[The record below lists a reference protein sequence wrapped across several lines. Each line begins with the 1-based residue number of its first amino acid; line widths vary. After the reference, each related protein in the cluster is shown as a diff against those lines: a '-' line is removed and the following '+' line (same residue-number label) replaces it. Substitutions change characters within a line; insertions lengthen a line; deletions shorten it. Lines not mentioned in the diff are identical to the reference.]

1 MKFVIDCYGG
11 DLSPKANVLG
21 AVQAVNKFSDLNLI
35 LCGRES
41 AIRDILAGEYSGDRI
56 DIINADEIINNSDIP
71 TNAIRQKTGSSMVVA
86 YDLLKNNDDISGI
99 ISSGSTGALL
109 AGAIMKIGRIP
120 NIIRPALCPI
130 LPTVN
135 NKGVALIDC
144 GANVDCKADM
154 LVQFAYMGSAYM
166 SAVFGVEKP
175 KVGLLS
181 NGSEDKKGNALTK
194 EAFELLSE
202 SNINF
207 MGNMEG
213 RDILSGQYDVVVCD
227 GFTGNVALKSCE
239 GTAGAI
245 FNVLK
250 SEINSGGLKAKLG
263 ALLLKNVLRGVKKK
277 LDYNEIG
284 GAGFLG
290 VNKIVVKAHGSSG
303 SKAFDAAIEQ
313 ARKMAQND
321 ILGKIKSFIE

>member
-1 MKFVIDCYGG
+1 MKFVVDCYGG

-21 AVQAVNKFSDLNLI
+21 AVQAINKFSDLNLI

-303 SKAFDAAIEQ
+303 SKAFAAAIEQ

>member
-154 LVQFAYMGSAYM
+154 IVQFAYMGSAYM

-263 ALLLKNVLRGVKKK
+263 ALLLKNVLKGVKKK

-303 SKAFDAAIEQ
+303 SKAFAAAIEQ

>member
-1 MKFVIDCYGG
+1 MKFVVDCYGG

-41 AIRDILAGEYSGDRI
+41 AIKDILAGEYSGDRI

-109 AGAIMKIGRIP
+109 AGAIMKVGRIP

-130 LPTVN
+130 LPTVKD
-135 NKGVALIDC
+135 KGVALIDC

-194 EAFELLSE
+194 ETFELLSE

-227 GFTGNVALKSCE
+227 GFSGNVALKSCE

-263 ALLLKNVLRGVKKK
+263 ALLLKDVLRGVKKK

-303 SKAFDAAIEQ
+303 SKAFAAAIEQ
-313 ARKMAQND
+313 ARKMAEND
-321 ILGKIKSFIE
+321 ILGKIKNFIE

>member
-1 MKFVIDCYGG
+1 MKFVVDCYGG

-109 AGAIMKIGRIP
+109 AGAIMKVGRIP

-130 LPTVN
+130 LPTVKD
-135 NKGVALIDC
+135 KGVALIDC

-227 GFTGNVALKSCE
+227 GFSGNVALKSCE

-303 SKAFDAAIEQ
+303 SKAFAAAIEQ

>member
-1 MKFVIDCYGG
+1 MKFVVDCYGG

-303 SKAFDAAIEQ
+303 SKAFSAAIEQ

>member
-1 MKFVIDCYGG
+1 MKFVVDCYGG

-303 SKAFDAAIEQ
+303 SKAFAAAIEQ

>member
-1 MKFVIDCYGG
+1 
-11 DLSPKANVLG
+11 
-21 AVQAVNKFSDLNLI
+21 
-35 LCGRES
+35 
-41 AIRDILAGEYSGDRI
+41 
-56 DIINADEIINNSDIP
+56 
-71 TNAIRQKTGSSMVVA
+71 MVVA

-109 AGAIMKIGRIP
+109 AGAIMKVGRIP

-130 LPTVN
+130 LPTVKD
-135 NKGVALIDC
+135 KGVALIDC

-194 EAFELLSE
+194 ETFELLSE

-227 GFTGNVALKSCE
+227 GFSGNVALKSCE

-263 ALLLKNVLRGVKKK
+263 ALLLKDVLRGVKKK

-303 SKAFDAAIEQ
+303 SKAFAAAIEQ
-313 ARKMAQND
+313 ARKMAEND
-321 ILGKIKSFIE
+321 ILGKIKNFIE

>member
-1 MKFVIDCYGG
+1 MKFVVDCYGG

-263 ALLLKNVLRGVKKK
+263 ALLLKNVLKGVKKK

-303 SKAFDAAIEQ
+303 SKAFSAAIEQ

>member
-1 MKFVIDCYGG
+1 MKFVVDCYGG

-41 AIRDILAGEYSGDRI
+41 EIKDILAGEYSGDRI

-194 EAFELLSE
+194 ETFELLSE

-227 GFTGNVALKSCE
+227 GFSGNVALKSCE

-303 SKAFDAAIEQ
+303 SKAFAAAIEQ

>member
-1 MKFVIDCYGG
+1 MKFVVDCYGG

-41 AIRDILAGEYSGDRI
+41 EIKDILAGEYSGDRI

-109 AGAIMKIGRIP
+109 AGAIMKVGRIP

-227 GFTGNVALKSCE
+227 GFSGNVALKSCE

-303 SKAFDAAIEQ
+303 SKAFAAAIEQ

>member
-1 MKFVIDCYGG
+1 MKFVVDCYGG

-41 AIRDILAGEYSGDRI
+41 AIKDILAGEYSGDRI

-109 AGAIMKIGRIP
+109 AGAIMKAGRIP

-130 LPTVN
+130 LPTVKD
-135 NKGVALIDC
+135 KGVALIDC

-194 EAFELLSE
+194 ETFELLSE

-227 GFTGNVALKSCE
+227 GFSGNVALKSCE

-263 ALLLKNVLRGVKKK
+263 ALLLKDVLRGVKKK

-303 SKAFDAAIEQ
+303 SKAFAAAIEQ
-313 ARKMAQND
+313 ARKMAEND
-321 ILGKIKSFIE
+321 ILGKIKNFIE

>member
-1 MKFVIDCYGG
+1 MKFVVDCYGG

-56 DIINADEIINNSDIP
+56 DIINADEIINNTDIP

-263 ALLLKNVLRGVKKK
+263 ALLLKNVLKGVKKK

-303 SKAFDAAIEQ
+303 SKAFAAAIEQ

>member
-1 MKFVIDCYGG
+1 MKFVVDCYGG

-41 AIRDILAGEYSGDRI
+41 EIKDILAGEYSGDRI

-109 AGAIMKIGRIP
+109 AGAIMKVGRIP

-130 LPTVN
+130 LPTVKD
-135 NKGVALIDC
+135 KGVALIDC

-194 EAFELLSE
+194 ETFELLSE

-227 GFTGNVALKSCE
+227 GFSGNVALKSCE

-263 ALLLKNVLRGVKKK
+263 ALLLKDVLRGVKKK

-303 SKAFDAAIEQ
+303 SKAFAAAIEQ
-313 ARKMAQND
+313 ARKMAEND
-321 ILGKIKSFIE
+321 ILGKIKNFIE

>member
-1 MKFVIDCYGG
+1 MKFVVDCYGG

-41 AIRDILAGEYSGDRI
+41 EIKDILAGEYSGDRI

-227 GFTGNVALKSCE
+227 GFSGNVALKSCE

-303 SKAFDAAIEQ
+303 SKAFAAAIEQ

>member
-1 MKFVIDCYGG
+1 MKFVVDCYGG

-263 ALLLKNVLRGVKKK
+263 ALLLKNVLKGVKKK

-303 SKAFDAAIEQ
+303 SKAFAAAIEQ

>member
-1 MKFVIDCYGG
+1 MKFVVDCYGG

-41 AIRDILAGEYSGDRI
+41 EIKDILAGEYSGDRI

-227 GFTGNVALKSCE
+227 GFSGNVALKSCE

-263 ALLLKNVLRGVKKK
+263 ALLLKNVLKGVKKK

-303 SKAFDAAIEQ
+303 SKAFAAAIEQ

>member
-1 MKFVIDCYGG
+1 MKFVVDCYGG

-35 LCGRES
+35 LCGKES

-109 AGAIMKIGRIP
+109 AGAIMKVGRIP

-130 LPTVN
+130 LPTVKD
-135 NKGVALIDC
+135 KGVALIDC

-227 GFTGNVALKSCE
+227 GFSGNVALKSCE

-303 SKAFDAAIEQ
+303 SKAFSAAIEQ

>member
-1 MKFVIDCYGG
+1 MKFVVDCYGG

-41 AIRDILAGEYSGDRI
+41 EIKDILAGEYSGDRI

-263 ALLLKNVLRGVKKK
+263 ALLLKNVLKGVKKK

-303 SKAFDAAIEQ
+303 SKAFSAAIEQ